1 MKIFLKLVL
10 FGTSL
15 MGALALAQGSSVA
28 VEKAWSRATA
38 EGASTGAVYLILKN
52 DGPADRLVAASA
64 PVAERVELHIMSM
77 EGGVM
82 RMRELSAIE
91 VPAQGT
97 VEFKPGGLHLML
109 VGLKQP
115 LKEGDRYTL
124 TLKFEKA
131 GTVQAPVTV
140 APLGATG
147 HPDTHHKGH

>member
-38 EGASTGAVYLILKN
+38 EGASTGAVYFILKN
-52 DGPADRLVAASA
+52 GGPADRLVAASA
-64 PVAERVELHIMSM
+64 PVAERVELHFMSM

-82 RMRELSAIE
+82 RMRELPAIE

-97 VEFKPGGLHLML
+97 VELKPGGLHLML

-115 LKEGDRYTL
+115 LREGDRYLL

-131 GTVQAPVTV
+131 GTVQVPVTV

-147 HPDTHHKGH
+147 AGDIHRQGH